1 MAPNLNDAVKVEQ
14 KPPNPPL
21 QGVVAYLGEVSFADG
36 DDWVGIRLV
45 GSSVGRGKND
55 GTVKGKKYFS
65 NCPEN
70 GGVFVRSSA
79 VQKWTMS
86 KLEELR
92 VKRELKGVTSVSSSS
107 ASVSSAGSRVRTPRS
122 SSHSLDSKSTDND
135 DDDSTVASVG
145 STRSS
150 ATSASNRSRLDE
162 IRSRRL
168 ELQSQRKNKLSMK
181 SPPPKNIIAAKTT
194 GVSSV
199 GEKNRVSSS
208 SRDMTSVSEAKTP
221 VRSKSTTSGS
231 AVKSQSRKP
240 PTPKQGPMSPPV
252 TPVRPVS
259 SKRISSSSSSSVEV
273 AKLKEKIQSLT
284 EELNQKDK
292 VVSEQASKLQGL
304 SSNEH
309 DFLKSKIATLTEELY
324 QKDEDAKHLQ
334 DSLRKAEETAHN
346 AKLSVQAAQAATE
359 AAKKDA
365 EEVINA
371 AAAIKNDKED
381 KDDFGEEVARLEELV
396 SFLKEENADIVAQN
410 EILGREKMAL
420 EDNLDSTQRQNSTLR
435 QELDRERETNAEAIQ
450 AYRREVSEARSQ
462 ASTFEKELKQN
473 TEKAALRDDNNAVHY
488 KERAK
493 LQAEMLSWQRK
504 VKELEKEK
512 VENDH
517 ALEDLALDKE
527 QLLEKIETLE
537 DNYEELKIDA
547 ESAQIE
553 LDEFRMELEEAKE
566 RAEKAEAALS
576 LGEAGGGFSKDEG
589 TIADKDEVVQAL
601 SIQNARLREAILRLR
616 EQTSVEKMEMSRQL
630 RVVKKDS
637 ELIQSLQ
644 EEVTKLTR
652 SEKILKQE
660 VKELKEMVD
669 QGAAFEEMVEDLSER
684 VLAVEDNNISLQ
696 GTIRELEEA
705 GELSAEMEEAQADEI
720 KVLMKEVQSRDTV
733 VFNMEEAIKM

>member
-21 QGVVAYLGEVSFADG
+21 QGVVAYVGEVSFADG

-45 GSSVGRGKND
+45 GTSVGRGKND

-92 VKRELKGVTSVSSSS
+92 VKRELKGITSVSSSS
-107 ASVSSAGSRVRTPRS
+107 ASVSSTGSRVRIPRS
-122 SSHSLDSKSTDND
+122 SSHSTDSRNTDND

-150 ATSASNRSRLDE
+150 ATSASSRSRLDE

-181 SPPPKNIIAAKTT
+181 SPPPKNIIATKVT
-194 GVSSV
+194 GVLST
-199 GEKNRVSSS
+199 GEKKRVSSS
-208 SRDMTSVSEAKTP
+208 SRDIASASEAKTP
-221 VRSKSTTSGS
+221 VRSKSTTGGS
-231 AVKSQSRKP
+231 VVKSQSRKP

-252 TPVRPVS
+252 TPIRSAS
-259 SKRISSSSSSSVEV
+259 SKRISSSSSSTEV

-284 EELNQKDK
+284 AELNQKDK
-292 VVSEQASKLQGL
+292 VALEQASKLEGL
-304 SSNEH
+304 SSKENE
-309 DFLKSKIATLTEELY
+309 FLRSKIATLTEELY
-324 QKDEDAKHLQ
+324 KRDEDEKRLQ

-346 AKLSVQAAQAATE
+346 AKLSAQEAQAAKE

-365 EEVINA
+365 EEIINA
-371 AAAIKNDKED
+371 AAATKNDVEESNNS
-381 KDDFGEEVARLEELV
+381 GEEVVRLEEEVTRLR
-396 SFLKEENADIVAQN
+396 EENADIVAQN

-420 EDNLDSTQRQNSTLR
+420 EDNLVTTQRQNSSLR
-435 QELDRERETNAEAIQ
+435 QELDRERETNAETMQ
-450 AYRREVSEARSQ
+450 AYRKEVTEARSQ

-473 TEKAALRDDNNAVHY
+473 TEKAALRDDNNATHY

-493 LQAEMLSWQRK
+493 LQAEVLSWQRK
-504 VKELEKEK
+504 IQEMEKEK

-527 QLLEKIETLE
+527 QLLEKMETLE

-576 LGEAGGGFSKDEG
+576 LGEAGGGFSKDES
-589 TIADKDEVVQAL
+589 TTADNDEVVQAL

-630 RVVKKDS
+630 RAVKKDS

-644 EEVTKLTR
+644 EEVMKLTGI
-652 SEKILKQE
+652 EKIQKQE

-696 GTIRELEEA
+696 STIRELEEA
-705 GELSAEMEEAQADEI
+705 GELSSEMEEAQADEI